1 MRHRKPGNRLSRP
14 YDQHKALLRALA
26 TELLRHDE
34 IVTTVSKAKAVR
46 SCAEKMITLA
56 KHGRLVDK
64 KGTYEKA
71 KSNDAAVASEAS
83 KAIAKH
89 VHNRRQMQAFL
100 YDKDVVTRVFD
111 EIAPRYEKREG
122 GYTRIVKTHFR
133 RGDAAPMAVIQLV
146 ESGSGKK

>member
-14 YDQHKALLRALA
+14 KDQRDAVLRALA

-46 SCAEKMITLA
+46 SHAEKMITLA
-56 KHGRLVDK
+56 KNGRIADK
-64 KGTYEKA
+64 DVYNRA
-71 KSNDAAVASEAS
+71 KSTDANVASEAS
-83 KAIAKH
+83 KVIAKH
-89 VHNRRQMQAFL
+89 VHIRRQMQAFL
-100 YDKDVVTRVFD
+100 YDKEVVKRAFD
-111 EIAPRYEKREG
+111 EIAPRYETRAG

-146 ESGSGKK
+146 ESGK